1 MPWTPKTK
9 YLKKKELLNRK
20 RFFRL
25 LSEQTNF
32 IDPDMSMLFYTGLVA
47 LIGEELRKNKFVRL
61 PHLGDFALIE
71 QKPRVAWCGRLHTF
85 IGSRDVLKF
94 YPKEYLRR
102 RFNKR
107 QGFPRYSEILPPKP
121 IE

>member
-1 MPWTPKTK
+1 MAWTPKTQ
-9 YLKKKELLNRK
+9 YLKKKELLSKK

-25 LSEQTNF
+25 LSEQSNY
-32 IDPDMSMLFYTGLVA
+32 IDHDTALVFYMGLVA
-47 LIGEELRKNKFVRL
+47 LIGEELRQNKFIRL

-71 QKPRVAWCGRLHTF
+71 QKPRVAWCGKSHTV

-94 YPKEYLRR
+94 YTKEYLRR

-107 QGFPRYSEILPPKP
+107 QGPPRYGEILPPKP